1 MIDALLSR
9 IESAR
14 TPEKVAENDHLIKCD
29 STLCTFDVIT
39 LANLVFGLG
48 VMRIIVTARGSLT
61 PTFERTLGRLVGI
74 LGVISK
80 NPSNPHFDQYIFESL
95 SGLMRSGPSIA
106 RPTACCLNLF
116 QIYCRCLPSIVANI

>member
-9 IESAR
+9 IESAQ
-14 TPEKVAENDHLIKCD
+14 TPEKVAENDHLIKCN
-29 STLCTFDVIT
+29 SILCSFDAT

-48 VMRIIVTARGSLT
+48 VMRVIVTARGSLV
-61 PTFERTLGRLVGI
+61 PIFERTLSRLVGI

-95 SGLMRSGPSIA
+95 SGLMRSGAAFYS
-106 RPTACCLNLF
+106 
-116 QIYCRCLPSIVANI
+116 

>member
-1 MIDALLSR
+1 MLSR
-9 IESAR
+9 IEAAR

-29 STLCTFDVIT
+29 STVCTFDVT

-48 VMRIIVTARGSLT
+48 VMRVIVTARGSLT

-95 SGLMRSGPSIA
+95 SGLMRSDPSIA
-106 RPTACCLNLF
+106 RPTAC
-116 QIYCRCLPSIVANI
+116 